1 MAIDRKEVLDKI
13 MNRLRARLFNH
24 FEAMGL
30 SDEQLKAHK
39 QAVRDITSSAWNSL
53 GELILNDDIER

>member
-1 MAIDRKEVLDKI
+1 MAESKDQLSKI

-30 SDEQLKAHK
+30 TDDQLKAHK
-39 QAVRDITSSAWNSL
+39 QAVKDITSSTWNDLDVLLTS
-53 GELILNDDIER
+53 ERKGK

>member
-1 MAIDRKEVLDKI
+1 MAESKENLSKI

-30 SDEQLKAHK
+30 TEDQLKAHK
-39 QAVRDITSSAWNSL
+39 QAVKDITSSTWNDL
-53 GELILNDDIER
+53 DVLLKNMEK

>member
-1 MAIDRKEVLDKI
+1 MADRKDILDKI

-30 SDEQLKAHK
+30 NDDQLKAHK
-39 QAVRDITSSAWNSL
+39 QAVKDITSSAWSD
-53 GELILNDDIER
+53 LNTLLNEGKEK

>member
-1 MAIDRKEVLDKI
+1 MAESKEKLSKI

-30 SDEQLKAHK
+30 TEEQLKAHK
-39 QAVRDITSSAWNSL
+39 QAVKDITSSTWNDL
-53 GELILNDDIER
+53 DVLLNDERGSK